1 MELESFWCAWA
12 TLVIPCHFTLIA
24 RPQEIRDLDH
34 KLSERGRG
42 NVCSVEES
50 TS

>member
-1 MELESFWCAWA
+1 MPLQL
-12 TLVIPCHFTLIA
+12 TA

-50 TS
+50 TSLRRP